1 MTAHYSVEKRADL
14 PVVIAEYFEDFGGDD
29 DVNGVGEALHAV
41 FDQLDHDAYIILDV
55 RRATLSFNDMMLT
68 TKRSFFIENPLSKH
82 PRFLKTIILTE
93 SKIIIRFAS
102 GLNSAPFGNMH
113 VPIYVTLEEAI
124 DWIRS
129 DLRKRAS

>member
-82 PRFLKTIILTE
+82 PRFLKTI
-93 SKIIIRFAS
+93 
-102 GLNSAPFGNMH
+102 
-113 VPIYVTLEEAI
+113 
-124 DWIRS
+124 
-129 DLRKRAS
+129 DLLGRRGCQDCQDGHHHAWNGHPENQM